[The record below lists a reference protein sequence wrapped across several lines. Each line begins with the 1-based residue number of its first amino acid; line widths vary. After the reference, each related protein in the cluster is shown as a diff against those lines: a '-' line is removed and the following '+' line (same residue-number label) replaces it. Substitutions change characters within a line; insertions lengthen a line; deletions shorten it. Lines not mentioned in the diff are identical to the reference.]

1 MKQIYLA
8 GGITGL
14 TKDEAENWRKKAKE
28 MIESSTN
35 RQLICFSPTDH
46 YSEFGESGYVNERAA
61 FHYDLYRLKRSDL
74 VLANMDN
81 PKSLGTMAELAIAYD
96 HGIPIIAYITRSST
110 DAHPWQQ
117 CMIDEYFGNLEDAVE
132 HILANYYTDFT

>member
-1 MKQIYLA
+1 MRQVYLA

-14 TKDEAENWRKKAKE
+14 SKGEAEDWRNEAKE
-28 MIESSTN
+28 MIESLTN

-46 YSEFGESGYVNERAA
+46 YSEFNDSGYVNEMAA

-74 VLANMDN
+74 VLVNMDN

-96 HGIPIIAYITRSST
+96 HGIPIIAYFNKSST
-110 DAHPWQQ
+110 EGHPWQQ
-117 CMIDEYFGNLEDAVE
+117 CMIDEWFGSLKDAVE
-132 HILANYYTDFT
+132 HILANYYTDFI